1 MNLIRKDE
9 GSLTCV
15 KREII
20 LVDRDFQKSF
30 VAIKKLKAVMKMGG
44 KR

>member
-1 MNLIRKDE
+1 MNLIWKDE
-9 GSLTCV
+9 SGLTCV
-15 KREII
+15 KLKII